1 MAYKLHSFDK
11 DINLTVFIYSCCVSL
26 IPISKT
32 KREHIMAVIT
42 RYVVEHK
49 GVEKFVSADKKA
61 ADQYDKMLDV
71 ADNLSE
77 YIEGKGFK
85 IEAKVLEELTIM
97 LSKNKDSLTKLLR
110 GSAADALLAEEKAD
124 VVNLDKKK
132 A

>member
-1 MAYKLHSFDK
+1 
-11 DINLTVFIYSCCVSL
+11 
-26 IPISKT
+26 
-32 KREHIMAVIT
+32 MAVIT

-49 GVEKFVSADKKA
+49 GVEKFVSTDKKA

-85 IEAKVLEELTIM
+85 IEAKVLEELSIM
-97 LSKNKDSLTKLLR
+97 LSKNKDSLGKLLK
-110 GSAADALLAEEKAD
+110 GTAADTLLTEEKAE
-124 VVNLDKKK
+124 VVDIDKKK